1 MLAVHSTASK
11 LFVLFSPL
19 VIGRLLNEFETL
31 LFVVRIFYKIMQSLL
46 KRSFEREKYLN
57 NSLNSI
63 DKVSLHTKINRRLL
77 ITIIES
83 LINDSIIRRVWC
95 RN

>member
-1 MLAVHSTASK
+1 
-11 LFVLFSPL
+11 
-19 VIGRLLNEFETL
+19 
-31 LFVVRIFYKIMQSLL
+31 
-46 KRSFEREKYLN
+46 LN